1 MFLWSGGG
9 TKTKYAIFG
18 KNVRSPRT
26 LFFLENTA
34 SLFGV
39 KRRTNERSERNCE
52 AEVERLEGGRAE
64 QSQGRQSRCRNRAK
78 RAKGGGRRAERDDR
92 ARGER
97 AKRASIYRQSQAA
110 SNSAEEKC
118 SLFVVSSPFW
128 GAAMHPIGEETEKR
142 RNGTEAA
149 QLFVCHLFTNTGTI
163 SNSLSSVKTTPVIL
177 NGSHFATQQPSNDN
191 PIINNNQE

>member
-1 MFLWSGGG
+1 MSHNCVLCKVLFCKSCFCGAEAEQKPNMPFSG
-9 TKTKYAIFG
+9 KMCVPLNALFSRKYRCFFG
-18 KNVRSPRT
+18 
-26 LFFLENTA
+26 A
-34 SLFGV
+34 

-64 QSQGRQSRCRNRAK
+64 RSQGRQSRCRERAE

-92 ARGER
+92 AKGER
-97 AKRASIYRQSQAA
+97 AERASIYRPSEAA

-149 QLFVCHLFTNTGTI
+149 QFFCCHLFTNTRDR
-163 SNSLSSVKTTPVIL
+163 LPK
-177 NGSHFATQQPSNDN
+177 Q
-191 PIINNNQE
+191 

>member
-1 MFLWSGGG
+1 MFFRSGYGE
-9 TKTKYAIFG
+9 KTKHSIFV

-34 SLFGV
+34 FIFGV

-52 AEVERLEGGRAE
+52 TEVERPKGGRAE
-64 QSQGRQSRCRNRAK
+64 SSQGRQSRCRGRAE
-78 RAKGGGRRAERDDR
+78 RAESGGRRAERDDR
-92 ARGER
+92 AKGER
-97 AKRASIYRQSQAA
+97 AERASIYRPSQAA
-110 SNSAEEKC
+110 SNSAVEKC

-149 QLFVCHLFTNTGTI
+149 PLFCCHLFMNTGAC
-163 SNSLSSVKTTPVIL
+163 LPRR
-177 NGSHFATQQPSNDN
+177 
-191 PIINNNQE
+191 

>member
-18 KNVRSPRT
+18 KNVRSPERSFFSKIP
-26 LFFLENTA
+26 LF
-34 SLFGV
+34 FGV
-39 KRRTNERSERNCE
+39 KRRTNERREWNCVRRSN
-52 AEVERLEGGRAE
+52 ACKGGRAE
-64 QSQGRQSRCRNRAK
+64 RSQGRQSRCRERAE
-78 RAKGGGRRAERDDR
+78 RAECGGSRAERDDR
-92 ARGER
+92 AKGER
-97 AKRASIYRQSQAA
+97 AERASIYRPSEAT

-149 QLFVCHLFTNTGTI
+149 QFFVCHLFMNTGI
-163 SNSLSSVKTTPVIL
+163 IFNSLPPVKTTPVIL
-177 NGSHFATQQPSNDN
+177 NGSYFATYQP
-191 PIINNNQE
+191 

>member
-34 SLFGV
+34 FIFGV
-39 KRRTNERSERNCE
+39 KRRNERAERAE
-52 AEVERLEGGRAE
+52 LRAEVERLEGGRAE
-64 QSQGRQSRCRNRAK
+64 QSQGRQSRCRERAE
-78 RAKGGGRRAERDDR
+78 RAESGGRRAERDDR
-92 ARGER
+92 AKGER
-97 AKRASIYRQSQAA
+97 AERVSIYRPSEAA

-149 QLFVCHLFTNTGTI
+149 
-163 SNSLSSVKTTPVIL
+163 
-177 NGSHFATQQPSNDN
+177 
-191 PIINNNQE
+191 